1 MQQCGGGISH
11 LSLKCLK
18 CLIAFVTCFTISILV
33 LASAAQAAQAEKGV
47 TVFRFGRAAAVAA
60 RGVDGVPRQ
69 RDGGRPHHHRRPPL
83 RHSSP
88 SLLQL

>member
-33 LASAAQAAQAEKGV
+33 LASAAQAEKGV
-47 TVFRFGRAAAVAA
+47 TVFRFGRAAAG
-60 RGVDGVPRQ
+60 GVDGVPRQ

>member
-18 CLIAFVTCFTISILV
+18 CLIAFVTCFTISIVV
-33 LASAAQAAQAEKGV
+33 LASAAQAEKGV
-47 TVFRFGRAAAVAA
+47 TVFRFGRAAAAA
-60 RGVDGVPRQ
+60 GVDGVPRQ

>member
-1 MQQCGGGISH
+1 MQQCGGGGISH

-33 LASAAQAAQAEKGV
+33 LASAAQAEKGL
-47 TVFRFGRAAAVAA
+47 TVFRFGRAAA